1 MDLNLQNKVV
11 LVTGGS
17 QGLGLACA
25 RALLAEGARVALAAR
40 DKGRLSEAAAQL
52 AQEGWPGV
60 VVFDT
65 DLSEA
70 ERAERLVA
78 DTEAALGPIDV
89 LVNSAGDARR
99 RAPAELD
106 GAAWQGAM
114 SAKFLPY
121 VHTQDAVLR
130 RMRGRA
136 LALGQTGDGPPQ
148 RQVGSIVNIVGTGG
162 KVPSEQ
168 HIAGGAANAA
178 LLLSTVGLAQYHA
191 RFGIR
196 INAVNPGVTLTRR
209 IAQTLNFEASRL
221 GVSAEEARSRGE
233 AALPLRRYGQAQEI
247 ASVVAFV
254 ASERASYMVGALVAV
269 DGGQKSA
276 L

>member
-1 MDLNLQNKVV
+1 MDLYLQNKVA

-17 QGLGLACA
+17 RGLGLACA
-25 RALLAEGARVALAAR
+25 RALLSEGASVALAAR
-40 DKGRLSEAAAQL
+40 DPQHLAEAASQL
-52 AQEGWPGV
+52 AREGWPGV
-60 VVFDT
+60 RVFAA
-65 DLSEA
+65 DLAVSEQA
-70 ERAERLVA
+70 EQLVG
-78 DTEAALGPIDV
+78 DTEQALGPIDI

-114 SAKFLPY
+114 QAKFLPY
-121 VHTQDAVLR
+121 IHTQDAVLR
-130 RMRGRA
+130 RMRDRA
-136 LALGQTGDGPPQ
+136 QALEQTGARAPQ
-148 RQVGSIVNIVGTGG
+148 RQVGAIVNIVGTGG
-162 KVPSEQ
+162 KIPSEQ

-209 IAQTLNFEASRL
+209 IEQTLHFEAARL
-221 GVSAEEARSRGE
+221 GVSAEEARLRGE
-233 AALPLRRYGQAQEI
+233 AALPMRRYGQAQEV
-247 ASVVAFV
+247 ADVVAFV

-269 DGGQKSA
+269 DGGQKSV